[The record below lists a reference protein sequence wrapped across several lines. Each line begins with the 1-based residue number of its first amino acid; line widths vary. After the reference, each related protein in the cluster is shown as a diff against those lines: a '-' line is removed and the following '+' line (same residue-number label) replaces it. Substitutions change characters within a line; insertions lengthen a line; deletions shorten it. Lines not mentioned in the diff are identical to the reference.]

1 MRKRQVRTML
11 QSVILERHSDNLP
24 VMKAR
29 QRSAFPP
36 NFIHSVDSSHMM
48 LTALACAE
56 EGARQI
62 LCPAWSNAA
71 WSPALLR
78 RAVCRRACQT

>member
-1 MRKRQVRTML
+1 ML

-56 EGARQI
+56 EGVRQI
-62 LCPAWSNAA
+62 LCPAWSNA
-71 WSPALLR
+71 WSPALLL